1 MNKVSDLSVFQL
13 ADIKILPDGNYFYLA
28 NESYAHSYFLY
39 LKTNDGREIIK
50 IKPPSVDFYTTLTF
64 SDNGRLF
71 YGDIEVTFPF
81 LRKTHPDIEL
91 SSRSNTIIDASGS
104 TYTIVYSG
112 EIYSSSSDGTPRWV
126 VKNLGNISLYSAL
139 SKDNLL
145 YVPFMDSS
153 KNGGLYI
160 IDTDSGEIIKNV
172 SLGGV
177 KYPSAVS
184 IGKDFIVCM
193 NQGSDIYGSVTKLTK
208 TGEII
213 KSVKTNYD
221 SSFPPIIF
229 DKNNIYALQEM
240 IYNFNENLDIV
251 WLSGFHSIYKIIY
264 FKNMIFTTGDY
275 SQLYNAPGTPEG
287 DWPQY
292 LHDSMQSGSLE
303 EIEFVDP
310 PVAPVSLLPENSA
323 VFNTNSVT
331 FSWQTDANDP
341 EIKYTL
347 LLRDSSG
354 YDKVYAGP
362 EKGLTTA
369 TVQGL
374 KAGTYEW
381 RVVSKDLNG
390 SLNVSEARTFTIE

>member
-1 MNKVSDLSVFQL
+1 L

-64 SDNGRLF
+64 SDNGRIF

-91 SSRSNTIIDASGS
+91 SSRSNTIIDASGN

-112 EIYSSSSDGTPRWV
+112 KIYSSSSDGTPRWTV
-126 VKNLGNISLYSAL
+126 ENLGTISLYSAL

-160 IDTDSGEIIKNV
+160 IDSDSGEIIKNV
-172 SLGGV
+172 SLGSV

-240 IYNFNENLDIV
+240 IYNFNENLDLV

-292 LHDSMQSGSLE
+292 LHDSMQSGSLAD
-303 EIEFVDP
+303 IEFVDP
-310 PVAPVSLLPENSA
+310 PLAPVALTPEDNA

-331 FSWQTDANDP
+331 FSWEIDSSDP
-341 EIKYTL
+341 NIKHTL

-362 EKGLTTA
+362 ETGLSTA
-369 TVQGL
+369 TVNDL
-374 KAGTYEW
+374 AAGNYEW
-381 RVVSKDLNG
+381 RVVSKDENG
-390 SLNVSEARTFTIE
+390 SLNVSDAQTFFVNLP